1 VSIFDTAQATLT
13 QHGLTGRLEMIT
25 PNLWQLRGQ
34 IGTKGAAA
42 QFDGEPDQA
51 LLNDAAGQIRDA
63 LAGTA

>member
-1 VSIFDTAQATLT
+1 MIEAIAQTVLAE
-13 QHGLTGRLEMIT
+13 HGLTGRLERVAG
-25 PNLWQLRGQ
+25 NLWQLRGQ